1 MAYLNLLYRQRADME
16 TTTEARDADIK
27 AADDLVD
34 QVKAI
39 KQRKMS
45 TPAAPT
51 S

>member
-1 MAYLNLLYRQRADME
+1 MAYLNLLYRQKADME
-16 TTTEARDADIK
+16 TTPEARDADIK
-27 AADDLVD
+27 NADDLVD

-45 TPAAPT
+45 APSPT